1 MSVLP
6 VQANSLPECH
16 SSEAPDSSC
25 LRLLRLSITNLCN
38 FRCRYCMPVKGIK
51 KVSHG
56 DLLTLGRLGR
66 TGSVV
71 IYK

>member
-16 SSEAPDSSC
+16 SSGAPDSSC

-38 FRCRYCMPVKGIK
+38 FRCRYCMPVKGVRKICA
-51 KVSHG
+51 
-56 DLLTLGRLGR
+56 R
-66 TGSVV
+66 
-71 IYK
+71 